1 MSPFRPPLILLL
13 CALGVTLAACGS
25 SSGSSASGSSSP
37 AATAAAPSS
46 AAPTSAP
53 AGSTA
58 AITTNWTAF
67 FSSKTPVAKRAT
79 LLQDGQQFASVIKSQ
94 ASGGLASEASVKVT
108 KVVVRSASRATVT
121 YSILV
126 DGQPALAGKTGTAVL
141 QDGTWKVGVTSFCG
155 LLGLE
160 DTGSTGKLPPA
171 CGSAG

>member
-13 CALGVTLAACGS
+13 SALGVTLAACGS
-25 SSGSSASGSSSP
+25 SSGSSASASSSP
-37 AATAAAPSS
+37 AATSAAPSS
-46 AAPTSAP
+46 AAPASAP

-58 AITTNWTAF
+58 AIKANWTAF
-67 FSSKTPVAKRAT
+67 FSAKTPVSRRVT
-79 LLQDGQQFASVIKSQ
+79 LLQDGQQFASVIKSE
-94 ASGGLASEASVKVT
+94 AGSGLASEASVKVT
-108 KVVVRSASRATVT
+108 KVVVRSPSQAGVT

-141 QDGTWKVGVTSFCG
+141 QDGTWKVGVASFCG
-155 LLGLE
+155 LISLE